1 MGLVDPAVT
10 LRAAPDEVAQVL
22 VPLAPLVDPQ
32 RHVRRSYIRDGR
44 KRGVWVI
51 EDNRYNIWGLS
62 VPILVDLGRRMAP
75 AMSGG
80 GLLRAED
87 TTGTGGLTMRRHIII
102 AIAVTAILV
111 MSLEG
116 HPGASC
122 QGPRRDP
129 AQDIR
134 N

>member
-22 VPLAPLVDPQ
+22 VLPLAPLVDPQ

-44 KRGVWVI
+44 KREVWVI
-51 EDNRYNIWGLS
+51 EDNKYNIWGLS
-62 VPILVDLGRRMAP
+62 ASILVDLGRRMAP

-87 TTGTGGLTMRRHIII
+87 TTGTGG
-102 AIAVTAILV
+102 
-111 MSLEG
+111 
-116 HPGASC
+116 
-122 QGPRRDP
+122 D
-129 AQDIR
+129 
-134 N
+134 